1 MHPGA
6 VFVNLEA
13 ARVDPPAAL
22 QIAVLKVIAVAAE
35 ASAKVEAECDCLKF
49 AYVGLHDQTTGIA
62 LGFAV
67 GSDP

>member
-1 MHPGA
+1 M
-6 VFVNLEA
+6 NLEA
-13 ARVDPPAAL
+13 VQVDQSAAL

-35 ASAKVEAECDCLKF
+35 ASAKVGAESDFLKF
-49 AYVGLHDQTTGIA
+49 AYVGLHDQTIGIA